1 MLRNKKETK
10 TPHERFCDYY
20 TKPQKRN
27 TRIVSVRPKKSNGIT
42 RYSNYEVKQQLMNL
56 GY

>member
-1 MLRNKKETK
+1 MLRKKKTK

-20 TKPQKRN
+20 TKPQQKRN
-27 TRIVSVRPKKSNGIT
+27 TQILSVRPKKSNGIT
-42 RYSNYEVKQQLMNL
+42 RYSNYEVKQQLLHL